1 MMRLLIAEDDSA
13 LRLIL
18 KKKLLKDGYE
28 PIFCPDGQEAWEV
41 LKQDANF
48 DLILTDM
55 MMPNMDGREL
65 IKLIREDDLLQK
77 IPVIIMS
84 GVVTVKEIS
93 DLLETGAS
101 AFIAKPIKTS
111 ELHTEIQEVIGL
123 PEWGVSLKTKQ
134 K

>member
-1 MMRLLIAEDDSA
+1 MRLLIAEDDSA